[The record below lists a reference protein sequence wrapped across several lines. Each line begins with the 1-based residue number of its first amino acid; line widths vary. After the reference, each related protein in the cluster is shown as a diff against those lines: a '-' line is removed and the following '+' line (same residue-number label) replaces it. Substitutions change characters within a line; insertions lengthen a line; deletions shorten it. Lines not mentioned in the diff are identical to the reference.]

1 MESYTTLVYGR
12 PEIDVLPYKDL
23 FDYSS
28 DFCESSRDSFHDM
41 VLCWRPTALI
51 V

>member
-12 PEIDVLPYKDL
+12 PEIDALPYKGL

-41 VLCWRPTALI
+41 VSYWKPTAL
-51 V
+51 VV